1 MDENTNMYN
10 STQLQHAH
18 CESTLPNLAK
28 ARSLLKFFVHFH
40 HMPCMHCAVDLF
52 QFLSSFYFRSNQ
64 ICRKKEGLGRVTVL
78 QTRSVIMA
86 AYVTTLT

>member
-1 MDENTNMYN
+1 MDENTNTYN

-28 ARSLLKFFVHFH
+28 AWSLLKIFVHFH
-40 HMPCMHCAVDLF
+40 HMPCMRCAGDLF

-64 ICRKKEGLGRVTVL
+64 ICKKREGLGRVTVP

-86 AYVTTLT
+86 PYVTLT